1 MIQIGDKV
9 RFGAY
14 GDFDG
19 AIECTVVGINTVE
32 SFLGETTYELEGKSG
47 QRFTA
52 YIDEVSKI

>member
-1 MIQIGDKV
+1 M
-9 RFGAY
+9 FGAY